1 VRPRELLFVPHD
13 HERSGTTRNH
23 VSSSQKLR
31 AENEL
36 RPATRCLRQ
45 ELFGVGEVP
54 RALGF
59 TSGKE
64 AVAAL
69 RGGHTSD
76 VVITDFEM
84 PVVDGAAV
92 TRAARESSPTAC
104 IVVTNRGAANR
115 SRLEDDGACLVLEKP
130 IEYEV
135 MHREITA
142 CRAVGGHAGPR
153 CARLCPGV
161 RGELAAIHRR
171 R

>member
-1 VRPRELLFVPHD
+1 MGRVLVVDDDHSTVEAMAMLLGQDGHQV
-13 HERSGTTRNH
+13 
-23 VSSSQKLR
+23 Q
-31 AENEL
+31 
-36 RPATRCLRQ
+36 
-45 ELFGVGEVP
+45 
-54 RALGF
+54 GF

-135 MHREITA
+135 MHREITD
-142 CRAVGGHAGPR
+142 RKST
-153 CARLCPGV
+153 RLNSSHLV
-161 RGELAAIHRR
+161 IS
-171 R
+171 

>member
-1 VRPRELLFVPHD
+1 MILGGTHLADSPAMGRILVVDDDSSTVEAMATLLGQD
-13 HERSGTTRNH
+13 GHEVQR
-23 VSSSQKLR
+23 
-31 AENEL
+31 
-36 RPATRCLRQ
+36 
-45 ELFGVGEVP
+45 
-54 RALGF
+54 F

-69 RGGHTSD
+69 RGDRAFD
-76 VVITDFEM
+76 VVITDLEM

-104 IVVTNRGAANR
+104 IVVTNRGVANTP
-115 SRLEDDGACLVLEKP
+115 RLEDDGACLVLEKP
-130 IEYEV
+130 IEYEA
-135 MHREITA
+135 MHRAILA

-153 CARLCPGV
+153 CARRCPGV

>member
-1 VRPRELLFVPHD
+1 MGRVLVVDDDHSTVEAMAMLLGQDGHQV
-13 HERSGTTRNH
+13 
-23 VSSSQKLR
+23 Q
-31 AENEL
+31 
-36 RPATRCLRQ
+36 
-45 ELFGVGEVP
+45 
-54 RALGF
+54 GF